1 MSAVLTVAATAHA
14 APSGAG
20 DAPPPAPPRDAEP
33 DPDRLDAAIDS
44 AGIGAIAAVGI
55 VGASLAGN
63 DHRAGLELAGGAL
76 AALLPVGVM
85 VDTQFDALHRDYNS
99 SWRGSVGSVL
109 ARGIY
114 GLSVASTITL
124 GALGT
129 YASGVALDPP
139 ASRGDAL
146 RGSFAGAT
154 LGTLAAILTTE
165 VLAKVAP
172 SHERLRVGVAASL
185 VGTGASLGYQLERGR

>member
-1 MSAVLTVAATAHA
+1 MTAILTVAATAHA
-14 APSGAG
+14 DPSVGSPLPHPQDAAPL
-20 DAPPPAPPRDAEP
+20 P
-33 DPDRLDAAIDS
+33 DPDRFDAAIDS
-44 AGIGAIAAVGI
+44 AATGAIAAVGI
-55 VGASLAGN
+55 LGASLAEN

-85 VDTQFDALHRDYNS
+85 VDTQFDALHRDYNA
-99 SWRGSVGSVL
+99 SWRGDLGSTL

-114 GLSVASTITL
+114 GLSVAGTITL

-129 YASGVALDPP
+129 YASGRALDPT

-146 RGSFAGAT
+146 RGSFVGAT
-154 LGTLAAILTTE
+154 LGTLAAIVATD
-165 VLAKVAP
+165 VLARVAP

-185 VGTGASLGYQLERGR
+185 VGTGASLGYQLDRGR